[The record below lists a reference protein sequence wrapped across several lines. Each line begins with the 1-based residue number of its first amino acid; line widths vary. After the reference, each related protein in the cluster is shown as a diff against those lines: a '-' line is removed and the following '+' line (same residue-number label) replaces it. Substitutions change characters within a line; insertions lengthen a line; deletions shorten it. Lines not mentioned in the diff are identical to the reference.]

1 MGRYVTYHDMM
12 ASPPPFS
19 FALDCTASA
28 RRTYLGA
35 TSTTLAHMPCT
46 LWPLPLLHSRQSIEA
61 FAAGPAPGR
70 RHTRGQPEDVS
81 AHARALWPGRTSAC

>member
-28 RRTYLGA
+28 RRTYSGRYLDRSRTYA
-35 TSTTLAHMPCT
+35 LHTLAPAA
-46 LWPLPLLHSRQSIEA
+46 LHGRQSIEA

-70 RHTRGQPEDVS
+70 SHTRGQSEDTS
-81 AHARALWPGRTSAC
+81 AHARALWPG